1 MRGGQ
6 ILLPGEA
13 PNWASALTG
22 NITDWVQNKLRGPQT
37 LTGFVKAVLPSAA
50 KNYRAMIFVDDDIGG
65 PTPAYSD
72 GTNWRRVADGNI
84 IS

>member
-37 LTGFVKAVLPSAA
+37 L